1 MSSSKHTHVAVCT
14 ISSPLLDLRAAQ
26 GGVDALVHNVPIDLV
41 KHLVNIALL
50 GHEERALAKGHG
62 LEQLHSKTARAHLGC
77 KPYPALAIVLHLL
90 SLIHA
95 IADATLGHK
104 HRVLHLRLEAFNANL
119 DVLLADGARRRALPQ
134 ARVALEALRREL
146 TMEELHD
153 ELRND
158 RALRRVTASARD
170 SFVIECLNV
179 SIRNLV
185 LPTARLQ
192 RHRPRALLAQAR

>member
-14 ISSPLLDLRAAQ
+14 IILALLDLRAAQ

-50 GHEERALAKGHG
+50 GHEERTLAEGHG

-90 SLIHA
+90 SLIHT
-95 IADATLGHK
+95 IPDATLGHK

-134 ARVALEALRREL
+134 ARVALEALRR
-146 TMEELHD
+146 
-153 ELRND
+153 
-158 RALRRVTASARD
+158 VTASARD
-170 SFVIECLNV
+170 SFVIERLDV

-192 RHRPRALLAQAR
+192 SHRPRPLLAQARRGEYEVS